1 MRIQLMRRSDQ
12 INKIHHTYKHI
23 KQSSFRPVF
32 WINLLEF
39 KHLPEMFRK
48 HDVKFS
54 NRLKIEIIPNPDGLR
69 KNSKNKEKKYDN

>member
-23 KQSSFRPVF
+23 KTIRISPSQKKFTNP
-32 WINLLEF
+32 NLNIYLN
-39 KHLPEMFRK
+39 RK

-54 NRLKIEIIPNPDGLR
+54 KRLKIEIIPNRDGLR
-69 KNSKNKEKKYDN
+69 KKSKNKEKKYDN